1 MSQSA
6 LHDHFIVPRPDRMH
20 ESLVAARS
28 LFKLIYKY
36 MNKYLTLLHP
46 ATAQKAIAYLDR
58 LKAGHQAGEYLHH
71 RLKNL
76 DLDRITTPEF
86 IELLVQTKRPQ
97 IFAEDAVYGN
107 GLDWN
112 QNELSIL
119 GDLSIITPVTVY
131 DNGKHRQPSLHQ
143 VPFAATLIF
152 TPGALL
158 RNGNRITPVDWDE
171 VTSNGEINSE
181 GYYRLYERR
190 FLPAFM
196 YINTLAHQHDQMALI
211 TIPGM
216 GCGQF
221 AGVFRGQL
229 GVELRNTLVRFL
241 QTHGHEFSHIKA
253 VYYDPYSECDNDRIE
268 IAGISLF
275 VRPLL
280 KGNANKPQLCLPQ
293 TYAEDGDDFSDCEL
307 FSFVAW
313 DHVSWP
319 GNDFYVG
326 ARSTDDGVKAAA
338 TNAIGVMTGIEGK
351 YDALANE
358 YRPPAGYATWKEVV
372 SKNQIQLVI
381 ANNLA
386 VLPSRDR

>member
-1 MSQSA
+1 
-6 LHDHFIVPRPDRMH
+6 
-20 ESLVAARS
+20 
-28 LFKLIYKY
+28 

-46 ATAQKAIAYLDR
+46 ETAQKAIAYLDR
-58 LKAGHQAGEYLHH
+58 LKAGNQAGEYLHH
-71 RLKNL
+71 RLKHL
-76 DLDRITTPEF
+76 DLDRITIPEL
-86 IELLVQTKRPQ
+86 IELLVRTKRPQ

-119 GDLSIITPVTVY
+119 GDLSIVTPVTVY
-131 DNGKHRQPSLHQ
+131 DNGKHRQPDVHQ

-158 RNGNRITPVDWDE
+158 RNGNNIMPVDWAE
-171 VTSNGEINSE
+171 VTHNGEIDADA
-181 GYYRLYERR
+181 YYRLYERR
-190 FLPAFM
+190 LLPAFI
-196 YINTLAHQHDQMALI
+196 YANDRAKQNGKQALI

-229 GVELRNTLVRFL
+229 GAQLQQTLVKFL
-241 QTHGHEFSHIKA
+241 QIHSNKFSHIKV
-253 VYYDPYSECDNDRIE
+253 VYYDPYSECDNERIE
-268 IAGISLF
+268 IDGISFF

-280 KGNANKPQLCLPQ
+280 RGNANKPQLCLPQ
-293 TYAEDGDDFSDCEL
+293 TYAEDGDDFSDYEL

-326 ARSTDDGVKAAA
+326 VRSTDDGVKAAA

-358 YRPPAGYATWKEVV
+358 YRPPAGYATWEEVV
-372 SKNQIQLVI
+372 SKNQIQLAI
-381 ANNLA
+381 ADNLA
-386 VLPSRDR
+386 VLPS